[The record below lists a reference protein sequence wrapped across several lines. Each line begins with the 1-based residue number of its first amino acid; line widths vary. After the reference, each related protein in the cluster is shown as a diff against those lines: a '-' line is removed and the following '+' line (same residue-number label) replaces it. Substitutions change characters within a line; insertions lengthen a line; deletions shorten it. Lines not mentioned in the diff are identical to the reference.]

1 MSSSAILTNLF
12 RFLVLLFFQVALFN
26 KINFLGFVNPYPYV
40 LFLLLYPS
48 DGNRS
53 SLMIFSFIMG
63 LLLDMFLNSGGV
75 HAAASVM
82 LAYYRPY
89 FFKFSFGLS
98 YEYQTVKILGRLTT
112 ERVSFLAVTIL
123 FHHFF
128 VFLLE
133 AFSFTLFLDVFIK
146 TISSSVFTL
155 LISLLLIYLFKPVR
169 K

>member
-1 MSSSAILTNLF
+1 MSSSVVLTNIF

-26 KINFLGFVNPYPYV
+26 KIDFLGFVNPYPYV
-40 LFLLLYPS
+40 LFILLYPS

-53 SLMIFSFIMG
+53 SLMIFSFFMG

-75 HAAASVM
+75 HAASSLI

-98 YEYQTVKILGRLTT
+98 YEYQTVKIMGRLTT
-112 ERVSFLAVTIL
+112 ERFSFLAITIL
-123 FHHFF
+123 IHHLL

-133 AFSFTLFLDVFIK
+133 AFSYTLILDVLLK
-146 TISSSVFTL
+146 TLSSSVFTL
-155 LISLLLIYLFKPVR
+155 IISILLIYLFKPV
-169 K
+169 KK

>member
-1 MSSSAILTNLF
+1 MSSSVILTNVF
-12 RFLVLLFFQVALFN
+12 RFLALLFFQVALFN

-53 SLMIFSFIMG
+53 SLMFFSFIMG

-98 YEYQTVKILGRLTT
+98 YEYQTVKILGRLTS
-112 ERVSFLAVTIL
+112 ERISFLAITIL
-123 FHHFF
+123 FHHLL

-133 AFSFTLFLDVFIK
+133 AFSFTLLLDVLIK
-146 TISSSVFTL
+146 TFSSSVFTL
-155 LISLLLIYLFKPVR
+155 LISILLIYLFKPIR

>member
-1 MSSSAILTNLF
+1 MSSSTIFINIF
-12 RFLVLLFFQVALFN
+12 RFLALLFFQVALFN

-75 HAAASVM
+75 HAAASVL

-112 ERVSFLAVTIL
+112 ERVSFLATTLL
-123 FHHFF
+123 FHHFL

-133 AFSFTLFLDVFIK
+133 AFSFTLLLDVLVK
-146 TISSSVFTL
+146 TFSSSIFTL
-155 LISLLLIYLFKPVR
+155 LISVLLIYLFKPVR